1 MCSELKPGQK
11 NPWGKEVGVKSISIV
26 LGSGGSTEVTV
37 CSAPSG
43 VFTES
48 SARTELPNSNG
59 NNTAVAVVIRR
70 LKEFMG
76 ADLGTN
82 D

>member
-1 MCSELKPGQK
+1 
-11 NPWGKEVGVKSISIV
+11 V
-26 LGSGGSTEVTV
+26 LGSGGSTELTI

-43 VFTES
+43 VLTES

-59 NNTAVAVVIRR
+59 SITAVAAVIRR
-70 LKEFMG
+70 LEEFMG
-76 ADLGTN
+76 ADLGIN